1 MEGII
6 LVLEGYILAIK
17 LPIAMGTEN
26 DFVPREFQEILAL
39 ITWWIDITER
49 KGWANIQPACW
60 ASQVKSLES
69 VYPN

>member
-26 DFVPREFQEILAL
+26 DFVPRVFQEILAL
-39 ITWWIDITER
+39 IT
-49 KGWANIQPACW
+49 
-60 ASQVKSLES
+60 
-69 VYPN
+69 